1 MVRYAILG
9 PVELCYGTRRVRVGG
24 PRQVALLALLLVN
37 ANHALSSDRLI
48 DALWD
53 DLDQATAL
61 KRLWVTVTRLRRVID
76 AEGKSGESVLRK
88 VAGGYLLAVRPGELD
103 VEVFQSRMQD
113 GCRTLEAGDA
123 RRAKGLFGEA
133 LELWRGPALA
143 DVAHREFAQPEI
155 RRLDE
160 LRLTAL
166 EARIDAGLRLGEHTG
181 LVGELEVLVAAHRG
195 RERLAG
201 QLMLALYRCGRQAEA
216 LEVYAR
222 ARAYLSGELGLE
234 PGPELRAIQAGVLA
248 QSPAL
253 QPGGGARGSISDAA
267 ADEAPA
273 GRVVLALPR
282 SLHVHADVPFV
293 GRDAQLERLRERW
306 RRVCAGTRSAVVVG
320 GEPGIGKTRLAAEL
334 GQVVL
339 TQHALVLYGRCDEGP
354 AVPYQPFVEAL
365 RPYARAVGL
374 TRLRTELGDLAP
386 ELGRMLPEL
395 AGLGEPLRGDPES
408 ERFALFESVA
418 ALLEAMTRREPALVV
433 LDDLHWATDPTL
445 MLLRHLLRSDR
456 QFNVL
461 LLCTYRETELN
472 PGGSLARLL
481 ANLQHDAGAE
491 CLSIGGLDEPA
502 IAALLHAMVGLSPD
516 RDASRL
522 VPELRAQTAGNPF
535 FLCGLL
541 ANLADAGQRSSPAA
555 SAPSAMQL
563 KAPESVRQVIGDRV
577 SRLSAPAVRA
587 LRLAAVAGPTFSFV
601 LLERVLGARSGLL
614 DALDEAVAARL
625 LTEAEDGDYTF
636 AHALVRQT
644 IYEKLGSAWRMRL
657 HRRLG
662 EALEA
667 LGDVESHVEALAYH
681 FAAAAADGQG
691 VKAADYALAAGR
703 SATARLGHEEAA
715 AHYERGLRALALT
728 GAPHEQRR
736 CGLLLALG
744 EARWRTGELDNA
756 RQACQQAAELAEKLG
771 DASALAHAALGCC
784 GPYRFEMAPQV
795 TRPVAEL
802 LQRALDVLD
811 DDDSSLRARLMG
823 RLAVFTHREERKPV
837 LARQAVQMARRV
849 ADKATLAG
857 VLASAL
863 GATRAQNHLY
873 DSMAMTQELGRVADD
888 VGNRGLRALAHWWLL
903 DVMLEQGDV
912 EAVEHELEGLRR
924 LTETRPE
931 RISKWVLTVLQAN
944 HAHLRGQLKTCEKL
958 AYEALAY
965 RYKGHD
971 ESASNAFGVQ
981 LFFIRRE
988 QGRLD
993 ELLPLLETFV
1003 DKCGEIGAS
1012 RCVLA
1017 YFYAQLGHREQARQQ
1032 LDGLAADFSD
1042 LPHDT
1047 FWLSNV
1053 SLLSEVVGVLGDVP
1067 RAQTLYEALLPY
1079 ADRCAVTWALLC
1091 HGPASRSLGL
1101 LATTLS
1107 RHDEAARHFKRAL
1120 EMSAQIKSPLW
1131 LAHTQSDLA
1140 RLLLLRNDPGDRDE
1154 ALRLLDDALVTAEL
1168 LGLNAVTSKAR
1179 LLTVATEAMTSLS
1192 PPRLI

>member
-1 MVRYAILG
+1 M
-9 PVELCYGTRRVRVGG
+9 TVGG

-37 ANHALSSDRLI
+37 ANRALSSDRLI
-48 DALWD
+48 DALWG

-76 AEGKSGESVLRK
+76 AGGKSGESALRK
-88 VAGGYLLAVRPGELD
+88 VAGGYLLAVRPGDLD
-103 VEVFQSRMQD
+103 VEVFESRMQD

-123 RRAKGLFGEA
+123 RRAKDLFGEA
-133 LELWRGPALA
+133 LGMWRGPALA

-155 RRLDE
+155 RRLEE
-160 LRLTAL
+160 LRLTAI
-166 EARIDAGLRLGEHTG
+166 EARIDAELRLAEHAG
-181 LVGELEVLVAAHRG
+181 LVGELEMHVAAHPG

-222 ARAYLSGELGLE
+222 ARAYLSRELGLE
-234 PGPELRAIQAGVLA
+234 PGPALQAMQADVLA

-253 QPGGGARGSISDAA
+253 QPGGDAGPSMSDAA
-267 ADEAPA
+267 ADEETAAPD

-282 SLHVHADVPFV
+282 SLHVHAGLPFV
-293 GRDAQLERLRERW
+293 GRDAQLERLRECW
-306 RRVCAGTRSAVVVG
+306 KRVGAGMRSAVVIT

-334 GQVVL
+334 GEIVL
-339 TQHALVLYGRCDEGP
+339 TQHALVLYGRCDEEL

-374 TRLRTELGDLAP
+374 PRLRTELGDLAP

-395 AGLGEPLRGDPES
+395 TGLGEPVRGDPES

-418 ALLEAMTRREPALVV
+418 ALFEAMTRQQPALVV

-445 MLLRHLLRSDR
+445 LLLRHLLRSDR
-456 QFNVL
+456 HFSVL
-461 LLCTYRETELN
+461 VLCTYRETELN
-472 PGGSLARLL
+472 RGGSLARLL
-481 ANLQHDAGAE
+481 ANLQRDTGTE
-491 CLSIGGLDEPA
+491 CMTIGGLDEPA
-502 IAALLHAMVGLSPD
+502 IAALLHAMVGP
-516 RDASRL
+516 AAQPHAARL

-541 ANLADAGQRSSPAA
+541 ANLSEAGQRSRPSA
-555 SAPSAMQL
+555 SASSAEQL
-563 KAPESVRQVIGDRV
+563 EAPESVRQVISDRV
-577 SRLSAPAVRA
+577 SRLSAAAVDA
-587 LRLAAVAGPTFSFV
+587 LRVAAVAGPRFSFV
-601 LLERVLGARSGLL
+601 LLERVLGERSGLL

-625 LTEAEDGDYTF
+625 LTEVEDGDYAF

-644 IYEKLGSAWRMRL
+644 IYEELGSAWRMRL

-662 EALEA
+662 EALET
-667 LGDVESHVEALAYH
+667 LGDVESHVDALAYH
-681 FAAAAADGQG
+681 FAQTAADGQG
-691 VKAADYALAAGR
+691 VKAADYALTAGR
-703 SATARLGHEEAA
+703 DATARLGHDEAA
-715 AHYERGLRALALT
+715 AHYERGLRALEVT
-728 GAPHEQRR
+728 GEPHEQRR

-744 EARWRTGELDNA
+744 EARWRTGELDRA

-771 DASALAHAALGCC
+771 DSSALAHAALGCC
-784 GPYRFEMAPQV
+784 GPYRFEMAARV

-802 LQRALDVLD
+802 LQRALDNLD
-811 DDDSSLRARLMG
+811 DDDSALRARLMG
-823 RLAVFTHREERKPV
+823 RLAVFTHMEERKPL

-849 ADKATLAG
+849 ADNATLAG

-863 GATRAQNHLY
+863 WATRAQNSLH

-903 DVMLEQGDV
+903 DVMLEQGDI
-912 EAVEHELEGLRR
+912 EAVEHELEALRR
-924 LTETRPE
+924 LTKTRPE

-944 HAHLRGQLKTCEKL
+944 HAHLRGELKACEKL
-958 AYEALAY
+958 AYEALAH

-971 ESASNAFGVQ
+971 ENASNAFGVQ
-981 LFFIRRE
+981 MFFIRRE

-993 ELLPLLETFV
+993 ELLPILETFV
-1003 DKCGEIGAS
+1003 DTCREIGGF

-1042 LPHDT
+1042 IPHDM
-1047 FWLSNV
+1047 FWLSNA

-1067 RAQTLYEALLPY
+1067 RAQTLYEALLPD

-1091 HGPASRSLGL
+1091 HGPVSRPLGL

-1107 RHDEAARHFKRAL
+1107 RHDDAARHFKRAL

-1154 ALRLLDDALVTAEL
+1154 ALPLLDDALATAEE

-1179 LLTVATEAMTSLS
+1179 LLKVAAEAATSL
-1192 PPRLI
+1192 

>member
-9 PVELCYGTRRVRVGG
+9 PVELCYGTRRVTVGG

-37 ANHALSSDRLI
+37 ANRALSSDRLI

-76 AEGKSGESVLRK
+76 TEGKSGESVLRK

-123 RRAKGLFGEA
+123 RGAKDLFSEA

-166 EARIDAGLRLGEHTG
+166 EARIDAELRLAEHTG

-222 ARAYLSGELGLE
+222 TRAYLSGELGLE
-234 PGPELRAIQAGVLA
+234 PGPALQAIQAGILA

-253 QPGGGARGSISDAA
+253 QPGGGARGSMSDAA
-267 ADEAPA
+267 ADDEAAPES
-273 GRVVLALPR
+273 RVVLALPR
-282 SLHVHADVPFV
+282 SLHVHAGLPFV
-293 GRDAQLERLRERW
+293 GRDAQLERLREHW

-339 TQHALVLYGRCDEGP
+339 TQQALVLYGRCDEGP

-395 AGLGEPLRGDPES
+395 TGLGEPLRGDPES

-418 ALLEAMTRREPALVV
+418 ALLEGMTRRQPALVV

-445 MLLRHLLRSDR
+445 LLLRHLLRSDR
-456 QFNVL
+456 QFSVL

-481 ANLQHDAGAE
+481 ANLQRDTGTDR
-491 CLSIGGLDEPA
+491 LSIGGLDEPA

-516 RDASRL
+516 RQASRL
-522 VPELRAQTAGNPF
+522 VPDLRAQTAGNPF

-541 ANLADAGQRSSPAA
+541 ANLADAGQRSRPAA
-555 SAPSAMQL
+555 SAPSAVQL
-563 KAPESVRQVIGDRV
+563 KAPESVRQVISDRV

-601 LLERVLGARSGLL
+601 LLERVLGERSGLF
-614 DALDEAVAARL
+614 DALDDAVAARL

-644 IYEKLGSAWRMRL
+644 IYEELGSAWRMRL

-662 EALEA
+662 EALET
-667 LGDVESHVEALAYH
+667 LGDIENHVEALAYH
-681 FAAAAADGQG
+681 FAQTAADGQG

-703 SATARLGHEEAA
+703 SATARLGYDEAA

-728 GAPHEQRR
+728 GKPHEQRR

-744 EARWRTGELDNA
+744 EARWRTGELDKA

-771 DASALAHAALGCC
+771 DSRALAHAALGCC
-784 GPYRFEMAPQV
+784 GPYRFEVAARV

-802 LQRALDVLD
+802 LQRALDALD

-823 RLAVFTHREERKPV
+823 RLAAFTHIEERKPV

-863 GATRAQNHLY
+863 WATRARNGLY

-903 DVMLEQGDV
+903 DVMLEQGDI
-912 EAVEHELEGLRR
+912 EAVEHELEALRR

-931 RISKWVLTVLQAN
+931 RISKWALTVLQAN
-944 HAHLRGQLKTCEKL
+944 HAHLRGQLKACEKL
-958 AYEALAY
+958 AYEALAH

-993 ELLPLLETFV
+993 ELLPILETFV
-1003 DKCGEIGAS
+1003 DKCGEMGPF

-1042 LPHDT
+1042 IPHDT

-1079 ADRCAVTWALLC
+1079 ADCCAVTWALLC
-1091 HGPASRSLGL
+1091 HGPASRPLGL

-1140 RLLLLRNDPGDRDE
+1140 RLLLLRNDRGDRDE
-1154 ALRLLDDALVTAEL
+1154 ALRLLEDALATAEL

-1179 LLTVATEAMTSLS
+1179 LLTVAAEAVTSLS
-1192 PPRLI
+1192 PPR